1 MVDMAYHADI
11 NTGLT
16 QVVVSSSRVK
26 IIRYKAGIYTKSVP
40 KGILISSAGPADSNS
55 KPGLILD

>member
-16 QVVVSSSRVK
+16 QVVVSSSKVK
-26 IIRYKAGIYTKSVP
+26 IIRYKAGIYLKSVP
-40 KGILISSAGPADSNS
+40 SGILTAFFPRVCR
-55 KPGLILD
+55 LQL